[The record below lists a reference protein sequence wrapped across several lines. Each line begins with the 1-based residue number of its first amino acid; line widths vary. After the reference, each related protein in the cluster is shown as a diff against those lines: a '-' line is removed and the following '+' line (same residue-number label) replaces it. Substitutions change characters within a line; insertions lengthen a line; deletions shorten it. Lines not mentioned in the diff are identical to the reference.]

1 MNAVKTVFVSSE
13 DAGQRLDRWFRKLFP
28 GVSQGRLQKL
38 LRTGQVRI
46 DGKRAKAG
54 LRLEAGQSVRV
65 PPLGEGAKERTRR
78 GGKKAVRAV
87 TQAEAEALR
96 ARVLYKDDQ
105 VMVIDKPAG
114 LAVQGGTKTVTH
126 LDAMLDVLRFDAP
139 QRPRLVHRLD
149 KDTSGVLVLAR
160 TAQSAR
166 NLTAAFR
173 ENEIKKLY
181 WAVVTGVPKPAEGRI
196 DASLSKLP
204 GRGGERMVIDAAA
217 GKRAVTDYRVVDKA
231 GRSAAWVSLEP
242 ETGRTHQLRVHMAL
256 IGAPILGDGK
266 YGAKEAFLTGEGISR
281 KLHLH
286 ARAIRLPGPKG
297 GTFDV
302 AAPLPE
308 HMRATF
314 NFFGFEEAD
323 HGKDSFFTPL

>member
-1 MNAVKTVFVSSE
+1 MSAVKTVVVSSE
-13 DAGQRLDRWFRKLFP
+13 DAGQRLDRWFKKLFP

-65 PPLGEGAKERTRR
+65 PPLGDRAQEKPPRAK
-78 GGKKAVRAV
+78 KKAPDISE
-87 TQAEAEALR
+87 AEAEALR
-96 ARVLYKDDQ
+96 ARVLYKDGQ

-114 LAVQGGTKTVTH
+114 LAVQGGTKTVMH
-126 LDAMLDVLRFDAP
+126 LDAMLDVLRFDASE
-139 QRPRLVHRLD
+139 RPRLVHRLD

-166 NLTAAFR
+166 NLTASFR

-181 WAVVTGVPKPAEGRI
+181 WAVVTGVPKPDEGRI
-196 DASLSKLP
+196 NAALSKLP
-204 GRGGERMVIDAAA
+204 GRGGERMVIDAGG
-217 GKRAVTDYRVVDKA
+217 GKRAITDYRVVDKA
-231 GRSAAWVSLEP
+231 GRSVAWVSLEP
-242 ETGRTHQLRVHMAL
+242 ETGRTHQLRVHLAL

-266 YGAKEAFLTGEGISR
+266 YGAKEAFLSGEEISR

-286 ARAIRLPGPKG
+286 ARSIRLPGPKG

-302 AAPLPE
+302 SAPLPE

-314 NFFGFEEAD
+314 DFFGFEEND
-323 HGKDSFFTPL
+323 PENGFFSSPL